1 MTVPPSLPGPQAGP
15 TGDGGEGWWNL
26 FEAAAELPPRPSQKK
41 RRRTLIIAASVATVA
56 IAGVVV
62 AVAVLNTTTT
72 TPTQA
77 ASVSPARVPD
87 ARLLGMLPAGI
98 RADTCKADA
107 EPGAQPSIVCAGSG
121 VAGEPTGL
129 TMIAAPDIAGLN
141 AELNQVGGR
150 TNLVL
155 CAGNIMS
162 PGPWR
167 RYPDQPPS
175 GTLMCGLQDKHS
187 VLAWT
192 DDARLVTLVAVGE
205 PGPAALVPL
214 YHWWTQHA

>member
-1 MTVPPSLPGPQAGP
+1 MTIPPSLPGP

-26 FEAAAELPPRPSQKK
+26 FESAAESPPRPSRKK
-41 RRRTLIIAASVATVA
+41 RRRALIIAASVATIA
-56 IAGVVV
+56 IVGAGV
-62 AVAVLNTTTT
+62 AVVLNRTTTT
-72 TPTQA
+72 
-77 ASVSPARVPD
+77 SVSAPRVPD

-107 EPGAQPSIVCAGSG
+107 EPGGQPSIVCVGSG

-129 TMIAAPDIAGLN
+129 TMIAAPDIAGLD
-141 AELNQVGGR
+141 AELNQVGRR
-150 TNLVL
+150 TKLVL
-155 CAGNIMS
+155 CPGNILS

-167 RYPDQPPS
+167 RGPQQPPS
-175 GTLMCGLQDKHS
+175 GTLMCGLQDKNS

-192 DDARLVTLVAVGE
+192 DNARLVTLVAAGE
-205 PGPAALVPL
+205 PGPAALAPL